1 MIVKPIPAEDCFELV
16 EPLVFW
22 VDKKRQEVPPG
33 FRFRGSV
40 PRLFWTAVVTPYDP
54 KCLRGFCIHDY
65 LYEAHI
71 CSRKS
76 ADLKLKTVIISDGLN
91 KDSAETI
98 YFAVDKF
105 GKRAWK
111 KAGKVVTT

>member
-1 MIVKPIPAEDCFELV
+1 MIVKPIPSEDCFELV

-22 VDKKRQEVPPG
+22 VDKMRQVVPAG

-40 PRLFWTAVVTPYDP
+40 PRLFWSMVVTPYDP

-65 LYEAHI
+65 LYETHL

-76 ADLKLKTVIISDGLN
+76 ADLKLKQVILNDGLD
-91 KDSAETI
+91 KESAETV
-98 YFAVDKF
+98 YSAVHWF
-105 GKRAWK
+105 GKKAW
-111 KAGKVVTT
+111 GK

>member
-1 MIVKPIPAEDCFELV
+1 MICKPIPKTDEFELV

-22 VDKKRQEVPPG
+22 VDKKRQEVPVG

-40 PRLFWTAVVTPYDP
+40 PKIFWGIIVSPYDP

-65 LYEAHI
+65 LYDTHL
-71 CSRKS
+71 CSRDS
-76 ADLKLKTVIISDGLN
+76 ADKKLKRDILNDGLD
-91 KDSAETI
+91 KESAEMI
-98 YFAVDKF
+98 YSMVDLF

-111 KAGKVVTT
+111 KGGK